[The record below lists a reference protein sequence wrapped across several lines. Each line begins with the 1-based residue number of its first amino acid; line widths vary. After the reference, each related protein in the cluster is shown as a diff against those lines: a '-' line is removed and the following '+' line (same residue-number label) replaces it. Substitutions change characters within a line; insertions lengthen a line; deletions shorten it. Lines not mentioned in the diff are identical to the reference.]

1 MINSS
6 EVFLL
11 AVFQHDEAIIHAS
24 KQLLTH
30 PASSL
35 IDKSFCEI
43 FLENSLETGE
53 RVLGGTCINSEG
65 NKFIGV
71 QGFFKEDAC
80 GYMKCFAN
88 ILWGD
93 EVVFAFADYE
103 NGQPYVTYSDKS
115 SGWRRDFSRLY
126 NMYYR

>member
-1 MINSS
+1 MINSP

-11 AVFQHDEAIIHAS
+11 SIFQQDEAIVYAT

-35 IDKSFCEI
+35 IDKSFCDI

-53 RVLGGTCINSEG
+53 RVLGGMCINCEG

-71 QGFFKEDAC
+71 QGFFKEDAYGC
-80 GYMKCFAN
+80 IKCFAN

-103 NGQPYVTYSDKS
+103 NGQSYVTYSDKT